1 MKESKI
7 KMSKKRNSKF
17 QDYYIATQWQLMWRK
32 FKKHKLAVI
41 GINILFIYYL
51 VAIFAEFVA
60 PYDLTRMTSDLYHL
74 PTRIHFVDKDGRFH
88 LRPFVYK
95 LEQEID
101 MKAFSITLVE
111 HTDRM
116 YPVYFFVKGDEY
128 RMWNLFKSDIHLFGT
143 KDGGRIYIFGTER
156 LGRDLLSRIIYGS
169 RISLSISLVGVFIS
183 FVLGLTFGC
192 ISGYYGGVADVIIER
207 VIELIRSIPTIPL
220 WLSLSAII
228 PKDWSLIKIYF
239 SITIVLSFVGWTTLA
254 QVVRGKIMSVR
265 EEDFVMAAKIC
276 GAKDWK
282 IITKHL
288 IPSCMGYLIVNTTL
302 AIPNMILGETS
313 LSFLG
318 LGIQPPAVSWGT
330 LMMDTQRLTVI
341 VEYPWLLVTGVFV
354 VIVILAFNFTGDGM
368 RDAADPYN

>member
-1 MKESKI
+1 
-7 KMSKKRNSKF
+7 MSKKRNSKF